1 MNIEDLE
8 KLSPE
13 VLSQLND
20 ALHEVLCESIITLM
34 KDTLKNPGITKE
46 EIKTAREFAELKPE
60 SKTAKKL
67 LEFLE
72 SKAGKEALIKEVQ
85 GLK

>member
-1 MNIEDLE
+1 MNKEYLE

-13 VLSQLND
+13 TLDQLSD

-34 KDTLKNPGITKE
+34 KDSLKNPGITKE
-46 EIKTAREFAELKPE
+46 EITSAKEFAEMKP
-60 SKTAKKL
+60 STKAAKKL

-72 SKAGKEALIKEVQ
+72 SEKVKEAQIE
-85 GLK
+85 

>member
-1 MNIEDLE
+1 MNREDLE

-13 VLSQLND
+13 VLGQLND
-20 ALHEVLCESIITLM
+20 ALHEVLCKTIIKLL

-46 EIKTAREFAELKPE
+46 EIKATREFAELKPNT
-60 SKTAKKL
+60 KAAQVL

-72 SKAGKEALIKEVQ
+72 SEAVKEAFIE
-85 GLK
+85 